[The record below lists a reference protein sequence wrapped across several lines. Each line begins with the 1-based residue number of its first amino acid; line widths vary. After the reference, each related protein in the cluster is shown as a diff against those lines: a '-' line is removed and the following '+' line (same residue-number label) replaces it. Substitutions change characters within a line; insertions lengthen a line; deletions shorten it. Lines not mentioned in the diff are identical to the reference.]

1 VMPDEPIYL
10 VTGAMGCLGAWTL
23 RHLVREGKKAVS
35 FDLSGNRSRLDLL
48 LNSKEQAQIR
58 FVKGN
63 LADFGDVLGV
73 IEGHN
78 INRIVH
84 LAALQ
89 VPFCRSDPVLGAQV
103 NVVGT
108 VNLFEAAR
116 QANLK
121 HITYASSIAVY
132 GPTDNYSTGQIAAD
146 SSFDPR
152 TLYGVYKQANEG
164 TAQIFWQDHGVSSI
178 ALRPYTVYGVTRDQG
193 VTSEPTKAMLYAASG
208 RDSTIGFGGNMQF
221 DYASDVARRFI
232 EAADT
237 PTDGA
242 YGFAL
247 GSAPVSVAELGML
260 IERERPGV
268 TVHVAD
274 TLLPFPHGVSSGNL
288 SEVLPLTKD
297 TPLKKGVRQ
306 TIDHFEALLA
316 GGYLNIDLA

>member
-1 VMPDEPIYL
+1 MTEEPIYL
-10 VTGAMGCLGAWTL
+10 VTGALGCLGAWTL
-23 RHLVREGKKAVS
+23 HHLVKEGKRVVS
-35 FDLSGNRSRLDLL
+35 FDLSENRSRLDLL
-48 LNSKEQAQIR
+48 LNSTEQARIT
-58 FVKGN
+58 FLNGN
-63 LADFGDVLGV
+63 LTDFGDVLRA
-73 IEGHN
+73 IEDHK

-132 GPTDNYSTGQIAAD
+132 GPTDTYSCGQIAAD
-146 SSFDPR
+146 SLFDPR

-193 VTSEPTKAMLYAASG
+193 VTSEPTKAMLYAAAG
-208 RDSTIGFGGNMQF
+208 RDSTIGFGGTMQF

-237 PTDGA
+237 PIDGA

-247 GSAPVSVAELGML
+247 GAAPVSVTELGRL
-260 IERERPGV
+260 IEKERPGV
-268 TVHVAD
+268 TVHID
-274 TLLPFPHGVSSGNL
+274 NTPLPFPHGVSSGNL

-297 TPLKKGVRQ
+297 TPLEEGVRR
-306 TIDHFEALLA
+306 TIDHFDTLLA
-316 GGYLNIDLA
+316 QGRLDINLI